1 MAYEHRK
8 KEVGITRILCV
19 VAGTSEQDMVFDSVF
34 SKDTQVLADKML
46 LEQKDTEVVY
56 YLDDPKSTDS

>member
-8 KEVGITRILCV
+8 KEVGITRISCV

-56 YLDDPKSTDS
+56 YLNDPKSTDS

>member
-1 MAYEHRK
+1 MLRQ
-8 KEVGITRILCV
+8 VQVNRIWF
-19 VAGTSEQDMVFDSVF
+19 FDSVF
-34 SKDTQVLADKML
+34 PKDTQVLADKML